1 MLRKL
6 CKYEF
11 RSISRTLIPIYIAVI
26 AVSIIAAISIGI
38 NIDYG
43 EYDGSKNLFVTVTM
57 GESPFAYQ
65 LQQIFTV
72 VMSLTYFAVMV
83 ALFVLTVVVILQR
96 FYKGLLCDEGY
107 LMFTLP
113 VKPWQL
119 ITSKGIT
126 AFVMSILSGI
136 VSCISIF
143 IMLLGSTKYP
153 LQMLAE
159 FFSFRNWSILFTQ
172 LNNDVPMWGLYLFE
186 FIILVIVGSLSS
198 LYQIYA
204 SMAIGHLAKK
214 HRIMMSV
221 VAYIVISMILSF
233 IGGFF
238 GVFSIFAIENMA
250 YTSANAGE
258 VFLNSFLIFSIIISI
273 IQLAAFFVITER
285 ILSKKLNLE

>member
-1 MLRKL
+1 MIKKL

-11 RSISRTLIPIYIAVI
+11 RSIGRTLIPIYIAVI
-26 AVSIIAAISIGI
+26 AVSIITAISIAMNVNYANI
-38 NIDYG
+38 NYSSNSVQWAIEMNVQY
-43 EYDGSKNLFVTVTM
+43 K
-57 GESPFAYQ
+57 
-65 LQQIFTV
+65 LQQVFTF

-83 ALFVLTVVVILQR
+83 ALFVLTFVIILQR

-126 AFVMSILSGI
+126 AFVISILSGI

-143 IMLLGSTKYP
+143 IMMIGALPQPFKF
-153 LQMLAE
+153 LAQ
-159 FFSFRNWSILFTQ
+159 FFSLENWSMFFTR
-172 LNNDVPMWGLYLFE
+172 LNEVVPMWGIYLFE
-186 FIILVIVGSLSS
+186 FIILVIVSSLAS
-198 LYQIYA
+198 LYQVYA

-214 HRIMMSV
+214 NRILMSV

-233 IGGFF
+233 IGGIF
-238 GVFSIFAIENMA
+238 GVFSAFTMQNLIYI
-250 YTSANAGE
+250 NAGE
-258 VFLNSFLIFSIIISI
+258 AFLHALLIFSIIISI
-273 IQLAAFFVITER
+273 IECVVFFVITER

>member
-11 RSISRTLIPIYIAVI
+11 SSIFRTLIPIYIVVI
-26 AVSIIAAISIGI
+26 AVSIITSISIAM
-38 NIDYG
+38 NVDYADVKYVDNSVQWAI
-43 EYDGSKNLFVTVTM
+43 EMNL
-57 GESPFAYQ
+57 PYK
-65 LQQIFTV
+65 LQHIFTF
-72 VMSLTYFAVMV
+72 VMSLAYFAVMV
-83 ALFVLTVVVILQR
+83 ALFVLTVVIILQR

-126 AFVMSILSGI
+126 AFVMTILSGI

-143 IMLLGSTKYP
+143 IMMLGSLPYP
-153 LQMLAE
+153 LKFLAE
-159 FFSFRNWSILFTQ
+159 LFSLQNWIRIFGR
-172 LNNDVPMWGLYLFE
+172 LNETVPMWGVYVLE
-186 FIILVIVGSLSS
+186 FIILVIISSLAS

-214 HRIMMSV
+214 NRILMSV
-221 VAYIVISMILSF
+221 VAYVAISMILSF
-233 IGGFF
+233 VGGIF
-238 GVFSIFAIENMA
+238 GVFSALTIQSSQNYLSI
-250 YTSANAGE
+250 NAGE
-258 VFLNSFLIFSIIISI
+258 AFLHALLIFSVITSI
-273 IQLAAFFVITER
+273 IEFVVFFVITER

>member
-11 RSISRTLIPIYIAVI
+11 RSIFRTIIPIYIVVI
-26 AVSIIAAISIGI
+26 AVSIITSISIAM
-38 NIDYG
+38 NVDYADVKYVSNSVQWAI
-43 EYDGSKNLFVTVTM
+43 EMNL
-57 GESPFAYQ
+57 PYK
-65 LQQIFTV
+65 LQHIFTF
-72 VMSLTYFAVMV
+72 VMSLAYFAVMV
-83 ALFVLTVVVILQR
+83 ALFVLTVVIILQR

-126 AFVMSILSGI
+126 AFVMTILSGI

-143 IMLLGSTKYP
+143 IMMLGSLPYP
-153 LQMLAE
+153 LKFLAE
-159 FFSFRNWSILFTQ
+159 LFSLQNWIRIFGQ
-172 LNNDVPMWGLYLFE
+172 LNETVPMWGVYVLE
-186 FIILVIVGSLSS
+186 FIILVIISSLAS

-214 HRIMMSV
+214 NRILMSV
-221 VAYIVISMILSF
+221 VAYVAISMILSF
-233 IGGFF
+233 VGGIF
-238 GVFSIFAIENMA
+238 GVFSAFAIQSSQN
-250 YTSANAGE
+250 YLSINAGE
-258 VFLNSFLIFSIIISI
+258 AFLHALLIFSVITSI
-273 IQLAAFFVITER
+273 IEFVVFFVITER

>member
-11 RSISRTLIPIYIAVI
+11 RSIFRTIIPIYIVVI
-26 AVSIIAAISIGI
+26 AVSIITSISIAM
-38 NIDYG
+38 NVDYADVKYVDNSVQWAI
-43 EYDGSKNLFVTVTM
+43 EMNL
-57 GESPFAYQ
+57 PYK
-65 LQQIFTV
+65 LQHIFTF
-72 VMSLTYFAVMV
+72 VMSLAYFAVMV
-83 ALFVLTVVVILQR
+83 ALFVLTVVIILQR

-126 AFVMSILSGI
+126 AFVMTILSGI

-143 IMLLGSTKYP
+143 IMMLGSLPYP
-153 LQMLAE
+153 LKFLAE
-159 FFSFRNWSILFTQ
+159 LFSLQNWIRIFGQ
-172 LNNDVPMWGLYLFE
+172 LNETVPMWGVYVLE
-186 FIILVIVGSLSS
+186 FIILVIISSLAS

-214 HRIMMSV
+214 NRILMSV
-221 VAYIVISMILSF
+221 VAYVAISMILSF
-233 IGGFF
+233 VGGIF
-238 GVFSIFAIENMA
+238 GVFSAFAIQSSQN
-250 YTSANAGE
+250 YLSINAGE
-258 VFLNSFLIFSIIISI
+258 AFLHALLIFSVITSI
-273 IQLAAFFVITER
+273 IEFVVFFVITER

>member
-11 RSISRTLIPIYIAVI
+11 RSIFRTIIPIYIVVI
-26 AVSIIAAISIGI
+26 AVSIITSISIAM
-38 NIDYG
+38 NVDYADVKYVDNSVQWAI
-43 EYDGSKNLFVTVTM
+43 EMNL
-57 GESPFAYQ
+57 PYK
-65 LQQIFTV
+65 LQHIFTF
-72 VMSLTYFAVMV
+72 VMSLAYFAVMV
-83 ALFVLTVVVILQR
+83 ALFVLTVVIILQR

-126 AFVMSILSGI
+126 AFVMTILSGI

-143 IMLLGSTKYP
+143 IMMLGSLPYP
-153 LQMLAE
+153 LKFLAE
-159 FFSFRNWSILFTQ
+159 LFSLQNWVRIFGQ
-172 LNNDVPMWGLYLFE
+172 LNETVPMWGVYVLE
-186 FIILVIVGSLSS
+186 FIILVIISSLAS

-214 HRIMMSV
+214 NRILMSV
-221 VAYIVISMILSF
+221 VAYVAISMILSF
-233 IGGFF
+233 VGGIF
-238 GVFSIFAIENMA
+238 GVFSALTIQSSQNYLSI
-250 YTSANAGE
+250 NAGE
-258 VFLNSFLIFSIIISI
+258 AFLHALLIFSVITSI
-273 IQLAAFFVITER
+273 IEFVVFFVITER

>member
-26 AVSIIAAISIGI
+26 ALSILTAISFSI
-38 NIDYG
+38 NK
-43 EYDGSKNLFVTVTM
+43 EYKLSSYYPVDMSLGYTLHGLFK
-57 GESPFAYQ
+57 G
-65 LQQIFTV
+65 
-72 VMSLTYFAVMV
+72 VMSFAYFAVMV
-83 ALFVLTVVVILQR
+83 ALFVLTAVIILQR

-126 AFVMSILSGI
+126 AFVMSILSCI

-143 IMLLGSTKYP
+143 ILIMGALPYP
-153 LQMLAE
+153 LKTLAE
-159 FFSFRNWSILFTQ
+159 FFNFENWSMFFTR
-172 LNNDVPMWGLYLFE
+172 LNEVVPMWGIYLFE
-186 FIILVIVGSLSS
+186 FIILVIVGSFAS

-214 HRIMMSV
+214 NRILMSV
-221 VAYIVISMILSF
+221 VAYIATSMVLSF
-233 IGGFF
+233 IGGIF
-238 GVFSIFAIENMA
+238 GVFSAFSIQNSI
-250 YTSANAGE
+250 YYINAGE
-258 VFLNSFLIFSIIISI
+258 VFLHALLIFSVVISI
-273 IQLAAFFVITER
+273 IEFVVFFIITER

>member
-11 RSISRTLIPIYIAVI
+11 RSIFRTLIPIYIVVI
-26 AVSIIAAISIGI
+26 AVSIITSISIAM
-38 NIDYG
+38 NIDYADVKYVNNSVQWAI
-43 EYDGSKNLFVTVTM
+43 EMNL
-57 GESPFAYQ
+57 PYK
-65 LQQIFTV
+65 LQHIFTF
-72 VMSLTYFAVMV
+72 VMSLAYFAVMV
-83 ALFVLTVVVILQR
+83 AMFVLTVVIILQR

-126 AFVMSILSGI
+126 AFVMTILSGI

-143 IMLLGSTKYP
+143 IMMLGSLPYP
-153 LQMLAE
+153 LKFLAE
-159 FFSFRNWSILFTQ
+159 LFSLQNWVRIFGQ
-172 LNNDVPMWGLYLFE
+172 LNETVPMWGVYVLE
-186 FIILVIVGSLSS
+186 FIILVIISSLAS

-214 HRIMMSV
+214 NRILMSV
-221 VAYIVISMILSF
+221 VAYVAISMILSF
-233 IGGFF
+233 VGGIF
-238 GVFSIFAIENMA
+238 GVFSALTIQSSQNYLSI
-250 YTSANAGE
+250 NAGE
-258 VFLNSFLIFSIIISI
+258 AFLHALLIFSVITSI
-273 IQLAAFFVITER
+273 IEFVVFFVITER

>member
-11 RSISRTLIPIYIAVI
+11 RSIFRTLIPIYIVVI
-26 AVSIIAAISIGI
+26 AVSIITSISIAM
-38 NIDYG
+38 NVDYADVKYVDNSVQWAI
-43 EYDGSKNLFVTVTM
+43 EMNL
-57 GESPFAYQ
+57 PYK
-65 LQQIFTV
+65 LQHIFTF
-72 VMSLTYFAVMV
+72 VMSLAYFAVMV
-83 ALFVLTVVVILQR
+83 ALFVLTVVIILQR

-126 AFVMSILSGI
+126 AFVMTILSGI

-143 IMLLGSTKYP
+143 IMMLGSLPYP
-153 LQMLAE
+153 LKFLAE
-159 FFSFRNWSILFTQ
+159 LFSLQNWIRIFGQ
-172 LNNDVPMWGLYLFE
+172 LNETVPMWGVYVLE
-186 FIILVIVGSLSS
+186 FIILVIISSLAS

-214 HRIMMSV
+214 NRILMSV
-221 VAYIVISMILSF
+221 VAYVAISMILSF
-233 IGGFF
+233 VGGIF
-238 GVFSIFAIENMA
+238 GVFSAFAIQSSQN
-250 YTSANAGE
+250 YLSINAGE
-258 VFLNSFLIFSIIISI
+258 AFLHALLIFSVITSI
-273 IQLAAFFVITER
+273 IEFVVFFVITER

>member
-1 MLRKL
+1 MLKKL

-11 RSISRTLIPIYIAVI
+11 RSIFRTLIPIYIAVI
-26 AVSIIAAISIGI
+26 AVSIITAISIAMNVNYANI
-38 NIDYG
+38 NYSSNSVQWAIEMNVPY
-43 EYDGSKNLFVTVTM
+43 K
-57 GESPFAYQ
+57 
-65 LQQIFTV
+65 LQQVFTF

-83 ALFVLTVVVILQR
+83 ALFVLTFVIILQR

-126 AFVMSILSGI
+126 AFVISILSGI

-143 IMLLGSTKYP
+143 IMMIGVAEDRWTLLA
-153 LQMLAE
+153 QM
-159 FFSFRNWSILFTQ
+159 FSFKNWSMFFIR
-172 LNNDVPMWGLYLFE
+172 LNEVIPLWGLYALE
-186 FIILVIVGSLSS
+186 IIVYIIVGSLAS
-198 LYQIYA
+198 LYQVYA

-214 HRIMMSV
+214 NRILMSV

-233 IGGFF
+233 IGGIF
-238 GVFSIFAIENMA
+238 GVFSAFTMQNLIYI
-250 YTSANAGE
+250 NAGE
-258 VFLNSFLIFSIIISI
+258 AFLHALLIFSIIISI
-273 IQLAAFFVITER
+273 IECVVFFVITER

>member
-11 RSISRTLIPIYIAVI
+11 RSIFRTLIPIYIVVI
-26 AVSIIAAISIGI
+26 AVSIITSISIAM
-38 NIDYG
+38 NVDYADVKYVDNSVQWAI
-43 EYDGSKNLFVTVTM
+43 EMNL
-57 GESPFAYQ
+57 PYK
-65 LQQIFTV
+65 LQHIFTF
-72 VMSLTYFAVMV
+72 VMSLAYFAVMV
-83 ALFVLTVVVILQR
+83 ALFVLTVVIILQR

-126 AFVMSILSGI
+126 AFVMTILSGI

-143 IMLLGSTKYP
+143 IMMLGSLPYP
-153 LQMLAE
+153 LKFLAE
-159 FFSFRNWSILFTQ
+159 LFSLQNWIRIFGR
-172 LNNDVPMWGLYLFE
+172 LNETVPMWGVYVLE
-186 FIILVIVGSLSS
+186 FIILVIISSLAS

-214 HRIMMSV
+214 NRILMSV
-221 VAYIVISMILSF
+221 VAYIAISMILSF
-233 IGGFF
+233 VGGIF
-238 GVFSIFAIENMA
+238 GVFSALTIQSSQNYLSI
-250 YTSANAGE
+250 NAGE
-258 VFLNSFLIFSIIISI
+258 AFLHALLIFSVITSI
-273 IQLAAFFVITER
+273 IEFVVFFVITER

>member
-1 MLRKL
+1 MLKKL

-11 RSISRTLIPIYIAVI
+11 RSIFRTLIPIYIAVI
-26 AVSIIAAISIGI
+26 AVSIITAISIAMNVNYANI
-38 NIDYG
+38 NYSSNSVQWAIEMNVPY
-43 EYDGSKNLFVTVTM
+43 K
-57 GESPFAYQ
+57 
-65 LQQIFTV
+65 LQQVFTF

-83 ALFVLTVVVILQR
+83 ALFVLTFVIILQR

-126 AFVMSILSGI
+126 AFVISILSGI

-143 IMLLGSTKYP
+143 IMMIGVAEDRWTLLA
-153 LQMLAE
+153 QM
-159 FFSFRNWSILFTQ
+159 FSFKNWSMFFIR
-172 LNNDVPMWGLYLFE
+172 LNEVVPMWGIYLFE
-186 FIILVIVGSLSS
+186 FIILVIVSSLAS
-198 LYQIYA
+198 LYQVYA

-214 HRIMMSV
+214 NRILMSV

-233 IGGFF
+233 IGGIF
-238 GVFSIFAIENMA
+238 GVFSAFTMQNLIYI
-250 YTSANAGE
+250 NAGE
-258 VFLNSFLIFSIIISI
+258 AFLHALLIFSIIISI
-273 IQLAAFFVITER
+273 IECVVFFVITER

>member
-11 RSISRTLIPIYIAVI
+11 RSIFRTLIPIYIVVI
-26 AVSIIAAISIGI
+26 AVSIITSISIAM
-38 NIDYG
+38 NVDYADVKYVDNSVQWAI
-43 EYDGSKNLFVTVTM
+43 EMNL
-57 GESPFAYQ
+57 PYK
-65 LQQIFTV
+65 LQHIFTF
-72 VMSLTYFAVMV
+72 VMSLAYFAVMV
-83 ALFVLTVVVILQR
+83 ALFVLTVVIILQR

-126 AFVMSILSGI
+126 AFVMTILSGI

-143 IMLLGSTKYP
+143 IMMLGSLPYP
-153 LQMLAE
+153 LKFLAE
-159 FFSFRNWSILFTQ
+159 LFSLQNWIRIFGRLDET
-172 LNNDVPMWGLYLFE
+172 VPMWGVYVLE
-186 FIILVIVGSLSS
+186 FIILVIISSLAS

-214 HRIMMSV
+214 NRILMSV
-221 VAYIVISMILSF
+221 VAYVAISMILSF
-233 IGGFF
+233 VGGIF
-238 GVFSIFAIENMA
+238 GVFSALTIQSSQNYLSI
-250 YTSANAGE
+250 NAGE
-258 VFLNSFLIFSIIISI
+258 AFLHALLIFSVITSI
-273 IQLAAFFVITER
+273 IEFVVFFVITER

>member
-1 MLRKL
+1 MLKKL

-11 RSISRTLIPIYIAVI
+11 RSIGRTLIPIYIAVI
-26 AVSIIAAISIGI
+26 AVSIITAISIAMNVNYANI
-38 NIDYG
+38 NYSSNSVQWAIEMNVQY
-43 EYDGSKNLFVTVTM
+43 K
-57 GESPFAYQ
+57 
-65 LQQIFTV
+65 LQQVFTF

-83 ALFVLTVVVILQR
+83 ALFVLTFVIILQR

-126 AFVMSILSGI
+126 AFVISILSGI

-143 IMLLGSTKYP
+143 IMMIGALPQPFKF
-153 LQMLAE
+153 LAQ
-159 FFSFRNWSILFTQ
+159 FFSLENWSMFFTR
-172 LNNDVPMWGLYLFE
+172 LNEVVPMWGIYLFE
-186 FIILVIVGSLSS
+186 FIILVIVSSLAS
-198 LYQIYA
+198 LYQVYA

-214 HRIMMSV
+214 NRILMSV

-233 IGGFF
+233 IGGIF
-238 GVFSIFAIENMA
+238 GVFSAFTMQNLIYI
-250 YTSANAGE
+250 NAGE
-258 VFLNSFLIFSIIISI
+258 AFLHALLIFSIIISI
-273 IQLAAFFVITER
+273 IECVVFFVITER

>member
-11 RSISRTLIPIYIAVI
+11 RSIFRTLIPIYIVVI
-26 AVSIIAAISIGI
+26 AVSIITSISIAM
-38 NIDYG
+38 NVDYADVKYVNNSVQWAI
-43 EYDGSKNLFVTVTM
+43 EMNL
-57 GESPFAYQ
+57 PYK
-65 LQQIFTV
+65 LQHIFTF
-72 VMSLTYFAVMV
+72 VMSLAYFAVMV
-83 ALFVLTVVVILQR
+83 AMFVLTVVIILQR

-126 AFVMSILSGI
+126 AFVMTILSGI

-143 IMLLGSTKYP
+143 IMMLGSLPYP
-153 LQMLAE
+153 LKFLAE
-159 FFSFRNWSILFTQ
+159 LFSLQNWIRIFGR
-172 LNNDVPMWGLYLFE
+172 LNETVPMWGVYVLE
-186 FIILVIVGSLSS
+186 FIILVIISSLAS

-214 HRIMMSV
+214 NRILMSV
-221 VAYIVISMILSF
+221 VAYVAISMILSF
-233 IGGFF
+233 VGGIF
-238 GVFSIFAIENMA
+238 GVFSALTIQSSQNYLSI
-250 YTSANAGE
+250 NAGE
-258 VFLNSFLIFSIIISI
+258 AFLHALLIFSVITSI
-273 IQLAAFFVITER
+273 IEFVVFFVITER

>member
-11 RSISRTLIPIYIAVI
+11 RSIFRTLIPIYIVVI
-26 AVSIIAAISIGI
+26 AVSIITSISIAM
-38 NIDYG
+38 NVDYADVKYVNNSVQWAI
-43 EYDGSKNLFVTVTM
+43 EMNL
-57 GESPFAYQ
+57 PYK
-65 LQQIFTV
+65 LQHIFTF
-72 VMSLTYFAVMV
+72 VMSLAYFAVMV
-83 ALFVLTVVVILQR
+83 AMFVLTVVIILQR

-126 AFVMSILSGI
+126 AFVMTILSGI

-143 IMLLGSTKYP
+143 IMMLGSLPYP
-153 LQMLAE
+153 LKFLAE
-159 FFSFRNWSILFTQ
+159 LFSLQNWVRIFGQ
-172 LNNDVPMWGLYLFE
+172 LNETVPMWGVYVLE
-186 FIILVIVGSLSS
+186 FIILVIISSLAS

-214 HRIMMSV
+214 NRILMSV
-221 VAYIVISMILSF
+221 VAYVAISMILSF
-233 IGGFF
+233 VGGIF
-238 GVFSIFAIENMA
+238 GVFSALTIQSSQNYLSI
-250 YTSANAGE
+250 NAGE
-258 VFLNSFLIFSIIISI
+258 AFLHALLIFSVITSI
-273 IQLAAFFVITER
+273 IEFVVFFVITER

>member
-1 MLRKL
+1 MIKKL

-11 RSISRTLIPIYIAVI
+11 RSIGRTLIPIYIAVI
-26 AVSIIAAISIGI
+26 AVSIITAISIAMNVNYANI
-38 NIDYG
+38 NYSSNSVQWAIEMNVPY
-43 EYDGSKNLFVTVTM
+43 K
-57 GESPFAYQ
+57 
-65 LQQIFTV
+65 LQQVFTF

-83 ALFVLTVVVILQR
+83 ALFVLTFVIILQR

-126 AFVMSILSGI
+126 AFVISILSGI

-143 IMLLGSTKYP
+143 IMMIGVAEDRWTLLA
-153 LQMLAE
+153 QM
-159 FFSFRNWSILFTQ
+159 FSFKNWSMFFVR
-172 LNNDVPMWGLYLFE
+172 LNEVIPLWGLYALE
-186 FIILVIVGSLSS
+186 IIVYIIVGSLAS
-198 LYQIYA
+198 LYQVYA

-214 HRIMMSV
+214 NRILMSV

-233 IGGFF
+233 IGGIF
-238 GVFSIFAIENMA
+238 GVFSAFTMQNLIYI
-250 YTSANAGE
+250 NAGE
-258 VFLNSFLIFSIIISI
+258 AFLHALLIFSIIISI
-273 IQLAAFFVITER
+273 IECVVFFVITER

>member
-1 MLRKL
+1 MIKKL

-11 RSISRTLIPIYIAVI
+11 RSIGRTLIPIYIAVI
-26 AVSIIAAISIGI
+26 AVSIITAISIGMNVNYANI
-38 NIDYG
+38 NYSSNSVQWAIEMNVPY
-43 EYDGSKNLFVTVTM
+43 K
-57 GESPFAYQ
+57 
-65 LQQIFTV
+65 LQQVFTF

-83 ALFVLTVVVILQR
+83 ALFVLTFVIILQR

-126 AFVMSILSGI
+126 AFVISILSGI

-143 IMLLGSTKYP
+143 IMMIGVAEDRWTLLA
-153 LQMLAE
+153 QM
-159 FFSFRNWSILFTQ
+159 FSFKNWSMFFIR
-172 LNNDVPMWGLYLFE
+172 LNEVIPLWGLYALE
-186 FIILVIVGSLSS
+186 IIVYIIVGSLAS
-198 LYQIYA
+198 LYQVYA

-214 HRIMMSV
+214 NRILMSV

-233 IGGFF
+233 IGGIF
-238 GVFSIFAIENMA
+238 GVFSAFTMQNLIYI
-250 YTSANAGE
+250 NAGE
-258 VFLNSFLIFSIIISI
+258 AFLHALLIFSIIISI
-273 IQLAAFFVITER
+273 IECVVFFVITER

>member
-1 MLRKL
+1 MLKKL

-11 RSISRTLIPIYIAVI
+11 RSIGRTLIPIYIAVI
-26 AVSIIAAISIGI
+26 AVSIITSFTMGI
-38 NIDYG
+38 NI
-43 EYDGSKNLFVTVTM
+43 EYNRNYNNILDGGVNLV
-57 GESPFAYQ
+57 YQ
-65 LQQIFTV
+65 LQGIFTV

-83 ALFVLTVVVILQR
+83 ALFVLTFVIILQR

-126 AFVMSILSGI
+126 AFVMCILSCI

-143 IMLLGSTKYP
+143 IMVIGVAEDRWILLA
-153 LQMLAE
+153 QM
-159 FFSFRNWSILFTQ
+159 FSFKNWGMFFVR
-172 LNNDVPMWGLYLFE
+172 LNEVVPLWGLYALE
-186 FIILVIVGSLSS
+186 IIVYIIVGSLAS
-198 LYQIYA
+198 LYQVYV

-214 HRIMMSV
+214 NRIIMSV

-233 IGGFF
+233 VSGLF
-238 GVFSIFAIENMA
+238 GVFGAFTIQASQNYFSIHI
-250 YTSANAGE
+250 GE
-258 VFLNSFLIFSIIISI
+258 AFLHALLIFSIIISI
-273 IQLAAFFVITER
+273 IECVVFFVITER

>member
-1 MLRKL
+1 MIKKL

-11 RSISRTLIPIYIAVI
+11 RSIGRTLIPIYIAVI
-26 AVSIIAAISIGI
+26 AVSIITAISIAMNVNYANI
-38 NIDYG
+38 NYSSNSVQWAIEMNVPY
-43 EYDGSKNLFVTVTM
+43 K
-57 GESPFAYQ
+57 
-65 LQQIFTV
+65 LQQVFTF

-83 ALFVLTVVVILQR
+83 ALFVLTFVIILQR

-126 AFVMSILSGI
+126 AFVISILSGI

-143 IMLLGSTKYP
+143 IMMIGVAEDRWTLLA
-153 LQMLAE
+153 QM
-159 FFSFRNWSILFTQ
+159 FSFKNWSMFFVR
-172 LNNDVPMWGLYLFE
+172 LNEVVPMWGIYLFE
-186 FIILVIVGSLSS
+186 FIILVIVSSLAS
-198 LYQIYA
+198 LYQVYA

-214 HRIMMSV
+214 NRILMSV

-233 IGGFF
+233 IGGIF
-238 GVFSIFAIENMA
+238 GVFSAFTMQNLIYI
-250 YTSANAGE
+250 NAGE
-258 VFLNSFLIFSIIISI
+258 AFLHALLIFSIIISI
-273 IQLAAFFVITER
+273 IECVVFFVITER

>member
-11 RSISRTLIPIYIAVI
+11 RSIFRTLIPIYIVVI
-26 AVSIIAAISIGI
+26 AVSIITSISIAM
-38 NIDYG
+38 NVDYADVKYVDNSVQWAI
-43 EYDGSKNLFVTVTM
+43 EMNL
-57 GESPFAYQ
+57 PYK
-65 LQQIFTV
+65 LQHIFTF
-72 VMSLTYFAVMV
+72 VMSLAYFAVMV
-83 ALFVLTVVVILQR
+83 AMFVLTVVIILQR

-126 AFVMSILSGI
+126 AFVMTILSGI

-143 IMLLGSTKYP
+143 IMMLGSLPYP
-153 LQMLAE
+153 LKFLAE
-159 FFSFRNWSILFTQ
+159 LFSLQNWIRIFGR
-172 LNNDVPMWGLYLFE
+172 LNETVPMWGVYVLE
-186 FIILVIVGSLSS
+186 FIILVIISSLAS

-214 HRIMMSV
+214 NRILMSV
-221 VAYIVISMILSF
+221 VAYVAISMILSF
-233 IGGFF
+233 VGGIF
-238 GVFSIFAIENMA
+238 GVFSALTIQSSQNYLSI
-250 YTSANAGE
+250 NAGE
-258 VFLNSFLIFSIIISI
+258 AFLHALLIFSVITSI
-273 IQLAAFFVITER
+273 IEFVVFFVITER

>member
-1 MLRKL
+1 MLKKL

-11 RSISRTLIPIYIAVI
+11 RSIGRTLIPIYIAVI
-26 AVSIIAAISIGI
+26 AVSIITSFTMGI
-38 NIDYG
+38 NI
-43 EYDGSKNLFVTVTM
+43 EYNRNYNNILDGGVNLV
-57 GESPFAYQ
+57 YQ
-65 LQQIFTV
+65 LQGIFTV

-83 ALFVLTVVVILQR
+83 ALFVLTFVIILQR

-126 AFVMSILSGI
+126 AFVISILSGI

-143 IMLLGSTKYP
+143 IMMIGVAEDRWTLLA
-153 LQMLAE
+153 QM
-159 FFSFRNWSILFTQ
+159 FSFKNWSMFFIR
-172 LNNDVPMWGLYLFE
+172 LNEVIPLWGLYALE
-186 FIILVIVGSLSS
+186 IIVYIIVGSLAS
-198 LYQIYA
+198 LYQVYA

-214 HRIMMSV
+214 NRILMSV

-233 IGGFF
+233 IGGIF
-238 GVFSIFAIENMA
+238 GVFSAFTMQNLIYI
-250 YTSANAGE
+250 NAGE
-258 VFLNSFLIFSIIISI
+258 AFLHALLIFSIIISI
-273 IQLAAFFVITER
+273 IECVVFFVITER

>member
-1 MLRKL
+1 MLKKL

-11 RSISRTLIPIYIAVI
+11 RSIGRTLIPIYIAVI
-26 AVSIIAAISIGI
+26 AVSIITAISIAMNVNYANI
-38 NIDYG
+38 NYSSNSVQWAIEMNVPY
-43 EYDGSKNLFVTVTM
+43 K
-57 GESPFAYQ
+57 
-65 LQQIFTV
+65 LQQVFTF

-83 ALFVLTVVVILQR
+83 ALFVLTFVIILQR

-126 AFVMSILSGI
+126 AFVMCILSCI

-143 IMLLGSTKYP
+143 IMMIGALPQPFKF
-153 LQMLAE
+153 LAQ
-159 FFSFRNWSILFTQ
+159 FFSLENLSMFFTR
-172 LNNDVPMWGLYLFE
+172 LNEVVPMWGIYLFE
-186 FIILVIVGSLSS
+186 FIILVIVSSLAS

-214 HRIMMSV
+214 NRILMSV

-233 IGGFF
+233 IGGIF
-238 GVFSIFAIENMA
+238 GVFSAFTMQNLIYI
-250 YTSANAGE
+250 NAGE
-258 VFLNSFLIFSIIISI
+258 AFLHALLIFSIIISI
-273 IQLAAFFVITER
+273 IECVVFFVITER

>member
-1 MLRKL
+1 MIKKL

-11 RSISRTLIPIYIAVI
+11 RSIGRTLIPIYIAVI
-26 AVSIIAAISIGI
+26 AVSIITAISIAMNVNYANI
-38 NIDYG
+38 NYSSNSVQWAIEMNVPY
-43 EYDGSKNLFVTVTM
+43 K
-57 GESPFAYQ
+57 
-65 LQQIFTV
+65 LQQVFTF

-83 ALFVLTVVVILQR
+83 ALFVLTFVIILQR

-126 AFVMSILSGI
+126 AFVISILSGI

-143 IMLLGSTKYP
+143 IMMIGVAEDRWTLLA
-153 LQMLAE
+153 QM
-159 FFSFRNWSILFTQ
+159 FSFKNWSMFFIR
-172 LNNDVPMWGLYLFE
+172 LNEVIPMWGIYLFE
-186 FIILVIVGSLSS
+186 FIILVIVSSLAS
-198 LYQIYA
+198 LYQVYA

-214 HRIMMSV
+214 NRILMSV

-233 IGGFF
+233 IGGIF
-238 GVFSIFAIENMA
+238 GVFSAFTMQNLIYI
-250 YTSANAGE
+250 NAGE
-258 VFLNSFLIFSIIISI
+258 AFLHALLIFSIIISI
-273 IQLAAFFVITER
+273 IECVVFFVITER

>member
-1 MLRKL
+1 MIKKL

-11 RSISRTLIPIYIAVI
+11 RSIGRTLIPIYIAVI
-26 AVSIIAAISIGI
+26 AVSIITAISIAMNVNYANI
-38 NIDYG
+38 NYSSNSVQWAIEMNVPY
-43 EYDGSKNLFVTVTM
+43 K
-57 GESPFAYQ
+57 
-65 LQQIFTV
+65 LQQVFTF

-83 ALFVLTVVVILQR
+83 ALFVLTFVIILQR

-126 AFVMSILSGI
+126 AFVISILSGI

-143 IMLLGSTKYP
+143 IMMIGVAEDRWTLLA
-153 LQMLAE
+153 QM
-159 FFSFRNWSILFTQ
+159 FSFKNWSMFFIR
-172 LNNDVPMWGLYLFE
+172 LNEVIPLWGLYALE
-186 FIILVIVGSLSS
+186 IIVYIIVGSLAS
-198 LYQIYA
+198 LYQVYA

-214 HRIMMSV
+214 NRILMSV

-233 IGGFF
+233 IGGIF
-238 GVFSIFAIENMA
+238 GVFSAFTMQNLIYI
-250 YTSANAGE
+250 NAGE
-258 VFLNSFLIFSIIISI
+258 VFLHALLIFSIIISI
-273 IQLAAFFVITER
+273 IEFVVFFVITER

>member
-11 RSISRTLIPIYIAVI
+11 RSIFRTLIPIYIVVI
-26 AVSIIAAISIGI
+26 AVSIITSISIAM
-38 NIDYG
+38 NVDYADVKYVDNSVQWAI
-43 EYDGSKNLFVTVTM
+43 EMNL
-57 GESPFAYQ
+57 PYK
-65 LQQIFTV
+65 LQHIFTF
-72 VMSLTYFAVMV
+72 VMSLAYFAVMV
-83 ALFVLTVVVILQR
+83 ALFVLTVVIILQR

-126 AFVMSILSGI
+126 AFVMTILSGI

-143 IMLLGSTKYP
+143 IMMLGSLPYP
-153 LQMLAE
+153 LKFLAE
-159 FFSFRNWSILFTQ
+159 LFSLENWSRTFGQ
-172 LNNDVPMWGLYLFE
+172 LNETVPMWGVYVLE
-186 FIILVIVGSLSS
+186 FIILVIISSLAS

-214 HRIMMSV
+214 NRILMSV
-221 VAYIVISMILSF
+221 VAYVAISMILSF
-233 IGGFF
+233 VGGIF
-238 GVFSIFAIENMA
+238 GVFSDLTIQSSQNYLSI
-250 YTSANAGE
+250 NAGE
-258 VFLNSFLIFSIIISI
+258 AFLHALLIFSVITSI
-273 IQLAAFFVITER
+273 IEFVVFFVITER